1 MAHTTNTASLRQAL
15 RREAP
20 STLGLLTD
28 EQDFAAMRRY
38 RSFTFDDHTTYL
50 REAERLLKTLAAGG
64 THTTVVLFDPEDYA
78 AYCAE
83 TGLDPDTR
91 ASRTRYTA
99 VTAVR
104 GARVTYTGQ
113 PIGELVPLLVDAAV
127 RHATREYAALLLDD
141 AGQCAD
147 CGQDIGRAAFDQA
160 SRAVLRILDQA
171 GPGAHQLV
179 CSVPAADEHLLAVL
193 RTDRTAT
200 EPARLDSAEATEFL
214 TVLAAGIA
222 RATPGGLVLRT
233 SGPDAPDRLRG
244 WRLDHG
250 RLVPLTEA
258 EVFSAYC
265 TDADTGEPLPPEPGV
280 EYRAGFD
287 LAPDDGRPTH
297 HH

>member
-1 MAHTTNTASLRQAL
+1 MAHPTDITALRHAL

-20 STLGLLTD
+20 ATLGILAD
-28 EQDFAAMRRY
+28 AEDFAAMRRY
-38 RSFTFDDHTTYL
+38 RTFTFDDHPTYL
-50 REAERLLKTLAAGG
+50 REAERLLRALAAGG
-64 THTTVVLFDPEDYA
+64 THTTVTLFDPEEYA

-99 VTAVR
+99 EIAASGVR
-104 GARVTYTGQ
+104 VPYTGQ
-113 PIGELVPLLVDAAV
+113 PLDELVPLLVKAAV

-147 CGQDIGRAAFDQA
+147 CGQDIGRAAYEQA
-160 SRAVLRILDQA
+160 SRAVLRILDEA

-179 CSVPAADEHLLAVL
+179 CSVPAADERLLAVL
-193 RTDRTAT
+193 RTDRTAL
-200 EPARLDSAEATEFL
+200 EPARLDSPEGTEFL
-214 TVLAAGIA
+214 TVLAAGLA

-233 SGPDAPDRLRG
+233 STPGTPDRLHG

-258 EVFSAYC
+258 EVFNAYC

-287 LAPDDGRPTH
+287 LAPDDGRSTH
-297 HH
+297 H